1 MPQTKRL
8 GLFLNGQIRRELKAL
23 ARLSGAQ
30 MATAAE
36 SAIHMAC
43 QRAMKEPCFKLDLPA
58 WRQTRRRRVYSRVT
72 EDQGENHG

>member
-8 GLFLNGQIRRELKAL
+8 GLFLNAQIHQELKAL

-43 QRAMKEPCFKLDLPA
+43 QRAMKEPSFKLDLPT
-58 WRQTRRRRVYSRVT
+58 WRQPRRPRVYYRVT